1 MSEPTLSPTDEARHA
16 VVNAALT
23 CVAYVHA
30 TAAEA
35 QAADDALDL
44 AALRLASELEAEQ
57 TR

>member
-1 MSEPTLSPTDEARHA
+1 VSDLTPADEARLA

-30 TAAEA
+30 TDEDA

-44 AALRLASELEAEQ
+44 AAIRLVSELEAE
-57 TR
+57 RAR

>member
-1 MSEPTLSPTDEARHA
+1 MADLSPVDEARLA

-23 CVAYVHA
+23 CVAYVRA
-30 TAAEA
+30 TDAEA